1 MKTWLD
7 NDTFKAGSHFHRPE
21 DLYEI
26 PDKEETRCKKVF
38 VDSTGNKKETAVKHE
53 MKKWSFMPDR

>member
-1 MKTWLD
+1 MILLKLAS
-7 NDTFKAGSHFHRPE
+7 TFMGLKIFMI
-21 DLYEI
+21 YEI

-53 MKKWSFMPDR
+53 MKK